1 MRPFKFFQK
10 EVKGTLDLY
19 DGETRATASLFNAD
33 TADGH
38 VYRRHLYHT
47 NREAYDRLHNAA
59 DEIERFTLERAIIR
73 RDIMTEDNNRIQIL
87 NGTITQEQYNLNRD
101 MLAESERLRN
111 QIRLFQSTTVT
122 KVNPK
127 FWTKVKIVLQETWR
141 MEPVGVVV
149 VSILLTLVTI
159 VGIAKILSIW

>member
-1 MRPFKFFQK
+1 
-10 EVKGTLDLY
+10 
-19 DGETRATASLFNAD
+19 
-33 TADGH
+33 
-38 VYRRHLYHT
+38 
-47 NREAYDRLHNAA
+47 
-59 DEIERFTLERAIIR
+59 
-73 RDIMTEDNNRIQIL
+73 
-87 NGTITQEQYNLNRD
+87 

-111 QIRLFQSTTVT
+111 QIRLFQATTVT
-122 KVNPK
+122 TVNPK

>member
-1 MRPFKFFQK
+1 MTKFVFFRGY
-10 EVKGTLDLY
+10 VGTLNVM
-19 DGETRATASLFNAD
+19 DGETYATASLNDD
-33 TADGH
+33 TPEGH
-38 VYRRHLYHT
+38 MYQRPI
-47 NREAYDRLHNAA
+47 E
-59 DEIERFTLERAIIR
+59 DEV
-73 RDIMTEDNNRIQIL
+73 
-87 NGTITQEQYNLNRD
+87 ITQEQYNLNRD

-149 VSILLTLVTI
+149 SILLTMVTI
-159 VGIAKILSIW
+159 IGIAKILSIW